1 MYAAAQIVELGLRG
15 VGLQGCALQPRRH
28 IAHPLRQAVDV
39 VIETGGAAFG
49 ERERLG
55 GGAQRVHAVQQH
67 LPHAAEL
74 ARPIVG
80 VDQVDIAQRGFALA
94 ADQIEHGLQHA
105 LAVFAYALKQPA
117 GGDLSSGVD

>member
-1 MYAAAQIVELGLRG
+1 MGGFHAALQIVELGLRG
-15 VGLQGCALQPRRH
+15 VGLQCGALQPCRH

-39 VIETGGAAFG
+39 VIEAGGAAFG
-49 ERERLG
+49 ERERLR

-74 ARPIVG
+74 LRPIVG
-80 VDQVDIAQRGFALA
+80 IDQVDVAQRAIAAA

-105 LAVFAYALKQPA
+105 LAVFAHALQ
-117 GGDLSSGVD
+117 